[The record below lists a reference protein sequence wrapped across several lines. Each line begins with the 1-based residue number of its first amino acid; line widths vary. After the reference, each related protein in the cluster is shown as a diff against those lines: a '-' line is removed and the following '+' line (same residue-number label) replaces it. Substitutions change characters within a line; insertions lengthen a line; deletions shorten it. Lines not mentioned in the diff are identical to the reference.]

1 MKRINV
7 AIDGPAGAGKSTIAR
22 LVAKELGYIYV
33 DTGAMYRAITLNLIR
48 RNVDITDSKEMIKV
62 IRETDIKLI
71 PTLNGQYVY
80 LNGEDV
86 TTEIRSMKVTE
97 LVARTSTISEIRQF
111 LVHLQ
116 QKTAEL
122 KGIVMDGRDIGTKV
136 IPDAEV
142 KIFLTASVR
151 VRAERRFLEL
161 KEMETSLT
169 IEELMESIERRDR
182 QDIERSI
189 SPLTKADDAL
199 LIDSSDMT
207 TEQVTQMIIRLCR
220 EQLEE

>member
-1 MKRINV
+1 LKKINV

-33 DTGAMYRAITLNLIR
+33 DTGAMYRAITLNFIR
-48 RNVDITDSKEMIKV
+48 RNVDITDSKEMVRV

-80 LNGEDV
+80 LNDEDV

-97 LVARTSTISEIRQF
+97 LVARTSTISEIRKF

-116 QKTAEL
+116 QKTAKL
-122 KGIVMDGRDIGTKV
+122 KGIVMDGRDIGTQV

-151 VRAERRFLEL
+151 VRAQRRFLEL

-182 QDIERSI
+182 QDIDRSI

-220 EQLEE
+220 AQLEE